1 MVVLVTYD
9 VRTDDEVGR
18 RRLRRVA
25 KVCENWG
32 QRVQNSVF
40 ECLVDA
46 AQWTVLKAALCREIV
61 PAEDSLRFCG
71 PFFLAPPHGANP
83 TSYPN
88 EVRAP
93 ALTVSRIG
101 NVRLLP
107 DGVALARASV
117 LAGLRLPCFLRE
129 R

>member
-46 AQWTVLKAALCREIV
+46 AKWTSVRADLIREIEE
-61 PAEDSLRFCG
+61 ATDSLRFY
-71 PFFLAPPHGANP
+71 FLGDNWKRRVEHVGAKA
-83 TSYPN
+83 SYDPQG
-88 EVRAP
+88 
-93 ALTVSRIG
+93 ALIV
-101 NVRLLP
+101 
-107 DGVALARASV
+107 
-117 LAGLRLPCFLRE
+117 
-129 R
+129 